1 MVKPWRPNTEAGRDT
16 MKLAAAPTA
25 MPIIATDTYTP
36 IVVSVQLMAK
46 AMQYQIRKRIM
57 AF

>member
-1 MVKPWRPNTEAGRDT
+1 

-57 AF
+57 AFLTPNFWSMAPKR